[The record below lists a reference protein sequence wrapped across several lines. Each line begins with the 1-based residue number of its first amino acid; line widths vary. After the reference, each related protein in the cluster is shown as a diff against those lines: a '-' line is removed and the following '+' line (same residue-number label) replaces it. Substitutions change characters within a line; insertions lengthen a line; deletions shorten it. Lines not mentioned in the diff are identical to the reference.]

1 MKKTSF
7 IILAVLIFSISAV
20 IISCNKDASPVPQGT
35 PVLASA
41 LVNITSSEATVTGT
55 LLSGGGISEWGVC
68 WSTEPAPAT
77 DGAKVTVPVEGS
89 TFRIVLSDLDPLR
102 VYYVRCYAVNDE
114 GTTYGNELSFL
125 SGDMELTAR
134 EIPDTAFR
142 RILLRAGDLDGD
154 GRLMASEAATVATLE
169 VLNND
174 IVSLEGIRYLYD
186 LRQLTL
192 TGEKIRV
199 VKDVPHLT
207 SLRCWTRQ
215 TSLRISD
222 CPALEEVESYSSE
235 WLDSLYIGH
244 CQKLNRIDCS
254 DCKLSVLDVVDLPG
268 LRELICA
275 QNRLSTLD
283 LSGCPALEELNC
295 YANQL
300 SALEIGA
307 QARLLDLN
315 CSDNLLSTLDLSGCP
330 MLRNLF
336 CDNNKLAVLDVGTLK
351 GLLRLWCCDNLIS
364 ALDLS
369 GCPKLRYL
377 YCDGNQLAMLD
388 TEVLPD
394 LRELHC
400 SNNLFATLDLRG
412 CPKLRYLRCDG
423 NQLAMLDTEALPD
436 LCGLHCSNNLFAALN
451 VSSCPKLQELACNDN
466 KLTILDIS
474 ANPQLY
480 NLFCAG
486 NLLTTLDVSKCPK
499 LEEVDCDRNV
509 SLATVLVSTEQAAL
523 QDARGNIPDWTIP
536 GTAAYHVA
544 P

>member
-7 IILAVLIFSISAV
+7 IILAVLTFSISAV
-20 IISCNKDASPVPQGT
+20 IISCNKDDSPVPQGT
-35 PVLASA
+35 PMLVSA

-102 VYYVRCYAVNDE
+102 VYYVRCYAVNDQ

-134 EIPDTAFR
+134 EVPDTAFR
-142 RILLRAGDLDGD
+142 RILLRDGDLDGD

-222 CPALEEVESYSSE
+222 CPALEEVECYSSE

-254 DCKLSVLDVVDLPG
+254 DCKLSVLDVVDLSG

-295 YANQL
+295 YDNQL
-300 SALEIGA
+300 SALEIGV

-330 MLRNLF
+330 
-336 CDNNKLAVLDVGTLK
+336 KL
-351 GLLRLWCCDNLIS
+351 C
-364 ALDLS
+364 
-369 GCPKLRYL
+369 YL

-388 TEVLPD
+388 TEALPN
-394 LRELHC
+394 LRE
-400 SNNLFATLDLRG
+400 
-412 CPKLRYLRCDG
+412 
-423 NQLAMLDTEALPD
+423 
-436 LCGLHCSNNLFAALN
+436 LHCSNNLFAALN
-451 VSSCPKLQELACNDN
+451 VSSCPKLGELDCNDN
-466 KLTILDIS
+466 KLTTLDVS
-474 ANPQLY
+474 ANTKLY
-480 NLFCAG
+480 HLFCAG
-486 NLLTTLDVSKCPK
+486 NLLTTLEVNKCQE

-509 SLATVLVSTEQAAL
+509 SLATVLVSAEQAAL
-523 QDARGNIPDWTIP
+523 QDAWGNIPGWIIP

>member
-1 MKKTSF
+1 MKNTSF
-7 IILAVLIFSISAV
+7 IILSVLIFSISAV

-114 GTTYGNELSFL
+114 GTAYSNELSFL

-142 RILLRAGDLDGD
+142 RILLRDGDLDGD

-169 VLNND
+169 IQNND

-192 TGEKIRV
+192 SGEKIRE

-207 SLRCWTRQ
+207 SLRCLAHQ
-215 TSLRISD
+215 PSLRISD
-222 CPALEEVESYSSE
+222 CPALEEVECYSSE

-244 CQKLNRIDCS
+244 CQKLNRIDCRG
-254 DCKLSVLDVVDLPG
+254 CKMSVLDVVDLSG

-283 LSGCPALEELNC
+283 LSGCPVLEDLNC
-295 YANQL
+295 YDNQL
-300 SALEIGA
+300 SALEIGV

-315 CSDNLLSTLDLSGCP
+315 CIDNLLSTLDLSGCP

-336 CDNNKLAVLDVGTLK
+336 CNDNKLAVLDVGTQA
-351 GLLRLWCCDNLIS
+351 GLYTLSCRNNLLS
-364 ALDLS
+364 ALDLNN
-369 GCPKLRYL
+369 CPTLRYL
-377 YCDGNQLAMLD
+377 HCDGNQLAI
-388 TEVLPD
+388 
-394 LRELHC
+394 
-400 SNNLFATLDLRG
+400 
-412 CPKLRYLRCDG
+412 
-423 NQLAMLDTEALPD
+423 LDTEALPN
-436 LCGLHCSNNLFAALN
+436 LRELHCSNNLFAALN
-451 VSSCPKLQELACNDN
+451 VSSCPKLGELDCNDN
-466 KLTILDIS
+466 KLTTLDVS
-474 ANPQLY
+474 ANPKLY
-480 NLFCAG
+480 HLFCAG
-486 NLLTTLDVSKCPK
+486 NLLTTLDVNKCQE

-509 SLATVLVSTEQAAL
+509 SLATVLVSAEQAAL
-523 QDARGNIPDWTIP
+523 QDAWGNIPGWIIP